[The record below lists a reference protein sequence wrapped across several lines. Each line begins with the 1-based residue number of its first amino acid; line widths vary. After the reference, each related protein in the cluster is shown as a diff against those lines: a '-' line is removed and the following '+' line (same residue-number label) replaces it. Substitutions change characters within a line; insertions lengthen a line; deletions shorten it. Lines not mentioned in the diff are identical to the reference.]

1 MNKQDYTEEML
12 KALSSYGVGAG
23 DAVGEIAGVLP
34 WAINKGA
41 GYLANE
47 ASGNPQ
53 LARGLNAVAGSSKD
67 VAKYLQN
74 NATANVTS
82 DLFRL
87 FGSGEYGDRV
97 AKQMGQSADEYGGL
111 NTLGEWGVP
120 AVMAGK
126 LLNTAKSI
134 HTAPKL
140 TGTKNHYRLRNPETG
155 RMIKVNGERDMLKHI
170 LAPHVVAPAAAL
182 TAKEVI
188 PNSYVI
194 E

>member
-1 MNKQDYTEEML
+1 
-12 KALSSYGVGAG
+12 
-23 DAVGEIAGVLP
+23 
-34 WAINKGA
+34 
-41 GYLANE
+41 
-47 ASGNPQ
+47 
-53 LARGLNAVAGSSKD
+53 
-67 VAKYLQN
+67 
-74 NATANVTS
+74 
-82 DLFRL
+82 
-87 FGSGEYGDRV
+87 
-97 AKQMGQSADEYGGL
+97 
-111 NTLGEWGVP
+111 
-120 AVMAGK
+120 MAGK
-126 LLNTAKSI
+126 ILNTAKSI